1 MSVYE
6 VIKKLPCIAA
16 VRDRSK
22 ALAMLDAVLCPEWDF
37 RYFSFDS
44 RWSQG
49 EEMASMRDGSG
60 NDYAI
65 VFAAAGAYAQ
75 ACNHES
81 PMTPSH
87 LSPPAPWPGLFDS
100 VPEVFRSY
108 VEEPAFAD
116 HNGLPRATV
125 CLWREHS
132 DSQWKCGNVDVPDE
146 EMDDADGAEWLF
158 DVLVGG
164 SAEAYQ
170 TFAEDYYEVTLDLS
184 AVQDIWDLKPLTQ
197 QGVSA
202 LNPKA
207 TLSGLAEDIAQIG
220 YPTA

>member
-1 MSVYE
+1 MVSAVGVSRVRLDDPMSVYE
-6 VIKKLPCIAA
+6 VIKKLPGIAA

-22 ALAMLDAVLCPEWDF
+22 ALAMLDAILCPEWDF

-65 VFAAAGAYAQ
+65 MFAAAGAYAQ

-116 HNGLPRATV
+116 HNGLARVATRVLPRLMRPRRPVVTARAPV
-125 CLWREHS
+125 ACRGCASASPL
-132 DSQWKCGNVDVPDE
+132 VD
-146 EMDDADGAEWLF
+146 
-158 DVLVGG
+158 
-164 SAEAYQ
+164 
-170 TFAEDYYEVTLDLS
+170 
-184 AVQDIWDLKPLTQ
+184 PLE
-197 QGVSA
+197 
-202 LNPKA
+202 P
-207 TLSGLAEDIAQIG
+207 
-220 YPTA
+220 